1 MVTTVKKGSK
11 PNNEV
16 IDKTNNNRP
25 FPASKFAGKIKA
37 KKNPVK
43 LQKHLRDEWNKSAG

>member
-11 PNNEV
+11 PNNQASG
-16 IDKTNNNRP
+16 KSNNNRP

-37 KKNPVK
+37 DKDPVK
-43 LQKHLRDEWNKSAG
+43 LQKRLRDEWKKSAG